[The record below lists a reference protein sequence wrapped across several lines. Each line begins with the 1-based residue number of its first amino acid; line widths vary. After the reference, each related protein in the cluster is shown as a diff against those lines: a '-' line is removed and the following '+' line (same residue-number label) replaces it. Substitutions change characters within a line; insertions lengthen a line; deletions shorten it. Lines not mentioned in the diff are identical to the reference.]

1 MNNQKLYIAILVGL
15 TAIYIVLEISKPK
28 PVDWSDSFVSSDTKP
43 LGTYIL
49 KNELPVL
56 FPGHEIT
63 TNQHSL
69 FNLREDSSRLGSN
82 NWVFINASFGPD
94 EWETE
99 LMLKHLEKGGYVF
112 IAARNFTNTFA
123 DTLNLETKT
132 LPSYYNW
139 LNTDSLRQVKLKI
152 ETPGIT
158 QTSFS
163 SRLVRTAFS
172 AYDTT
177 RTEVLGTTGTG
188 ETNFIKTI
196 IGDGALFLHSNPE
209 LFTNYVVRDTAYTSY
224 TFGALSHLPVRDTM
238 WDEYYKVGRAG
249 NRSPLR
255 FIVSREYLSWAWFT
269 AIAGVFLFM
278 FFRSKREQ
286 RIIPVINPPKNSSI
300 QFASTIAQLYLE
312 QTSHKEIANKKIRFF
327 MDYLRTELNLDAGEL
342 SPELAE
348 RVAVRTGIPRQQTD
362 RLFMEISKIQSKSDV
377 SVPELTSLTTNID
390 NFYQKSER

>member
-1 MNNQKLYIAILVGL
+1 MNKQKLYIAILIGL
-15 TAIYIVLEISKPK
+15 TVIYILLEISKPK

-63 TNQHSL
+63 INQRSL
-69 FNLREDSSRLGSN
+69 FNLRKDSSNLGGL
-82 NWVFINASFGPD
+82 NWIFINATFGPD

-99 LMLKHLEKGGYVF
+99 LMLKHLDKGGQVF
-112 IAARNFTNTFA
+112 IAARNFTNAFA
-123 DTLNLETKT
+123 DTLKLETEV

-139 LNTDSLRQVKLKI
+139 LNTDSLKQVDLRLK
-152 ETPGIT
+152 TPT
-158 QTSFS
+158 VAEQSFPG
-163 SRLVRTAFS
+163 RLVRTAFS

-177 RTEVLGTTGTG
+177 RTEILGTTSTG
-188 ETNFIKTI
+188 EANFVKTS

-209 LFTNYVVRDTAYTSY
+209 VFTNYVLRDTAYTTY
-224 TFGALSHLPVRDTM
+224 TFGVLSHLPVRDTM
-238 WDEYYKVGRAG
+238 WDEYYKAGRAG
-249 NRSPLR
+249 NSSPLR
-255 FIVSREYLSWAWFT
+255 FVISREYLRWAWFI

-286 RIIPVINPPKNSSI
+286 RIIPEIKPPKNSSI

-312 QTSHKEIANKKIRFF
+312 QASHKEIADKKIRFF
-327 MDYLRTELNLDAGEL
+327 LDYLRTELNVDTTEL

-362 RLFMEISKIQSKSDV
+362 RLFMQISNIQSKNDLTV
-377 SVPELTSLTTNID
+377 SELTSLTTNID
-390 NFYQKSER
+390 NFYKKSER

>member
-69 FNLREDSSRLGSN
+69 FNLRKDSSRLGSN
-82 NWVFINASFGPD
+82 NWIFINSSFGPD

-99 LMLKHLEKGGYVF
+99 LMLKHLRKGGQVF
-112 IAARNFTNTFA
+112 IAARNFSNTFA

-163 SRLVRTAFS
+163 GRLVRTAFS

-188 ETNFIKTI
+188 EANFIKTT

-269 AIAGVFLFM
+269 AIAGVLLFM

-327 MDYLRTELNLDAGEL
+327 MDYLRTELNLDAGEM

-348 RVAVRTGIPRQQTD
+348 RVSVRTGIPGQQID
-362 RLFMEISKIQSKSDV
+362 RLFMEISKIQSKSNLSV
-377 SVPELTSLTTNID
+377 SELTSLTTNID